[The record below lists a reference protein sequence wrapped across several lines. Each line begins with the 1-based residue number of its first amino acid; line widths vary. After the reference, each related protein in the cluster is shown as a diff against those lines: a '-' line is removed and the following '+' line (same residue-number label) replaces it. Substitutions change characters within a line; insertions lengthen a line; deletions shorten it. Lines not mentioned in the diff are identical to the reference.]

1 MTERIVYLNGA
12 FVDEADAKVSIFDR
26 GFNAGD
32 GIYEAT
38 RTFAHRFFRLGAHL
52 DRLYRSLAYVRIDC
66 GLERAKMEAIC
77 LDLLERNRPM
87 LGPDDEYSLWHVITR
102 GPRPPAR
109 ETGPTVAIWCMPVE
123 FGRYARDYVEGATLV
138 TPSTRRTPPDCLD
151 PKAKITNKMNH
162 IIAAFE
168 ARAADPRAI
177 PLMLDTD
184 GNLAE
189 TDTTNVFFVAEGR
202 LHTPGART
210 VLGGIT
216 RQAIF
221 DLAAELGVEVV
232 EGAFT
237 PYDLYTADEAF
248 ISGTSGSIVPVG
260 RFNGARLGNGIPGPM
275 TLRLMQGWIDMVGVD
290 FVAQAIRHLGDN
302 EAKDLLAAWQARLK
316 A

>member
-1 MTERIVYLNGA
+1 MSERVVYLNGA
-12 FVDEADAKVSIFDR
+12 FVNENDAKVSIFDR
-26 GFNAGD
+26 GFNSGD

-38 RTFAHRFFRLGAHL
+38 RTFGHRFFRLGPHL

-66 GLERAKMEAIC
+66 GLSRSAMESTC
-77 LDLLERNRPM
+77 LDLLERNRVL

-109 ETGPTVAIWCMPVE
+109 ETGPTVAIWCMPVD
-123 FGRYARDYVEGATLV
+123 FARYARDYVEGAVLV
-138 TPSTRRTPPDCLD
+138 TPSTRRTPPECLD
-151 PKAKITNKMNH
+151 PKAKIINKMNH
-162 IIAAFE
+162 IVAAFE

-189 TDTTNVFFVAEGR
+189 TDTTNVFFVAGGK
-202 LHTPGART
+202 LCTPGART

-216 RQAIF
+216 REAIF
-221 DLAAELGVEVV
+221 ELAAKLDVEVV

-237 PYDLYTADEAF
+237 PYDVYTAEEAF
-248 ISGTSGSIVPVG
+248 ICGTSGSIVPVA
-260 RFNGARLGNGIPGPM
+260 RFNGARLGDGIPGPV
-275 TLRLMQGWIDMVGVD
+275 TLRLMRGWIDMIGVD

-302 EAKDLLAAWQARLK
+302 EAKDLLAAWQMRL
-316 A
+316 AA